1 MPGRTPRE
9 AVKAYLEQ
17 LQKNISIVSQGVLR
31 VSNYDMLEAVSVLTL
46 LDPTPLSGRPDL
58 YLSFTQQ
65 YKIVKVPENGPF
77 RVTTL
82 YYSYAIETQDAQEIV
97 GYHWHPDGVS
107 PVRFPHLHLGPAA
120 RVGMEDLRRKAHLPT
135 GRFAFEEVVEF
146 LVATFGVEP
155 DRTLWQEIVDKT
167 KSVFARHKTW

>member
-1 MPGRTPRE
+1 VPGRTPRE
-9 AVKAYLEQ
+9 AVKAYLEP
-17 LQKNISIVSQGVLR
+17 LQKNISIVCKGVLR
-31 VSNYDMLEAVSVLTL
+31 VNNYDTLEVVSVLTL
-46 LDPTPLSGRPDL
+46 PDPVPLNARPDL

-65 YKIVKVPENGPF
+65 YKVIKDPENGPF

-120 RVGMEDLRRKAHLPT
+120 RVGMEDLRSKAHLPT
-135 GRFAFEEVVEF
+135 GRVAFEEIVEF
-146 LVATFGVEP
+146 LIATFSVQP
-155 DRTLWQEIVDKT
+155 DRSLWQEIVEQT
-167 KSVFARHKTW
+167 KSLFGKHKTW

>member
-1 MPGRTPRE
+1 VPGRTPRD
-9 AVKAYLEQ
+9 AVKAYLEP
-17 LQKNISIVSQGVLR
+17 LQKNISIVCKGVLR
-31 VSNYDMLEAVSVLTL
+31 VNNYDALEAVSVLTL
-46 LDPTPLSGRPDL
+46 PDPVPLNGRPDL

-65 YKIVKVPENGPF
+65 YKIIKDPENGPF

-82 YYSYAIETQDAQEIV
+82 YYSYAVETQDAHEIV

-120 RVGMEDLRRKAHLPT
+120 LVGMEDLRRKAHLPT
-135 GRFAFEEVVEF
+135 GRVAFEEVVEF
-146 LVATFGVEP
+146 LIATFGVEP

-167 KSVFARHKTW
+167 KSLFARHKTW